1 MRRGEV
7 YWADLGPRAGRRPAV
22 ILTRDDAIPVLTS
35 VVVAPVTTTVRGIES
50 EVPIGPEEGLKEESA
65 IACDG
70 LLTVRKSRID
80 PQPVGSLDSSKLP
93 ALDRALRFALEIR
106 Y

>member
-22 ILTRDDAIPVLTS
+22 IVTRDDAIPVLTS

-50 EVPIGPEEGLKEESA
+50 EVPIGPEEGLREECA
-65 IACDG
+65 IVCDG

-80 PQPVGSLDSSKLP
+80 PQPVGSLDPSKLP

-106 Y
+106 H